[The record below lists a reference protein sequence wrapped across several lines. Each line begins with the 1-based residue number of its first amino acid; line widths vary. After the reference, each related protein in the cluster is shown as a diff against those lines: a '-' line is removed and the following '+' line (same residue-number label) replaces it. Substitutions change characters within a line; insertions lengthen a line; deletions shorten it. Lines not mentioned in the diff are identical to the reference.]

1 MILKPEQRHLKPL
14 PPIMPDILLIQP
26 PIRDFYLTAKRTIPY
41 GLACMAPA
49 LINSGFTVKIL
60 DSLATSKS
68 RVCDLP
74 KEMNYLQ
81 KYYDQPDRSAFAL
94 FHQYRHYGYSFGH
107 IGKIARESR
116 AFLVGI
122 SSLFTP
128 YLGET
133 LQTAETVKSFHP
145 DCKIVVG
152 GHHPSAM
159 PESVMASKAVDFVI
173 RGEGEVSLHQ
183 LAKAVSGDG
192 AYDSIPGLV
201 FRQKNGALHIN
212 PSARMDHPDEHPL
225 PAVNLI
231 DQRYYRRKGR
241 AAMVVV
247 AARGCPMTC
256 SYCCVGARSDLDFR
270 QRSVD
275 SVLTEIQRGVNQYEV
290 GFIDFEDENLS
301 LNRRWFLQLL
311 AGIKRCFNGN
321 GPELR
326 AMNGLFPP
334 SLDEAVIQQMQAAG
348 FRTLN
353 LALGSTSSEQLKRFN
368 RPDVRTAFD
377 RVLKLAEDNG
387 IKAVG
392 YVIGAAP
399 FQSAQ
404 DSVADLIY
412 LAQRRVLVGLSIFY
426 PAPGSKDF
434 EVCRNLGI
442 LPEHFSCM
450 RSSAL
455 PIAHTTTRR
464 EAVTLLRLARILNFM
479 KRLIDEQI
487 SIQVDSTPGEIR
499 ITDPSDRL
507 QTSRQLLAKFLY
519 DGKIR
524 GITPEGH
531 VFEHLISEK
540 ISHAFLT
547 GLAAIDL
554 RGSR

>member
-1 MILKPEQRHLKPL
+1 
-14 PPIMPDILLIQP
+14 MPDILLIQP

-49 LINSGFTVKIL
+49 LINSGYTVKIL

-68 RVCDLP
+68 RICDLP
-74 KEMNYLQ
+74 KEMNYLH

-133 LQTAETVKSFHP
+133 LQTAEAVKAFHP

-173 RGEGEVSLHQ
+173 RGEGEVSLHR
-183 LAKAVSGDG
+183 LAKAVSGDR

-201 FRQKNGALHIN
+201 FRQKSGALHIN
-212 PSARMDHPDEHPL
+212 PPARMDHPDEHPL

-247 AARGCPMTC
+247 AARGCPMRC
-256 SYCCVGARSDLDFR
+256 SYCCVGARSDLDYR
-270 QRSVD
+270 KRSVD
-275 SVLTEIQRGVNQYEV
+275 SVLTEIQRSVDQYEV

-311 AGIKRCFNGN
+311 SGIKRCFNRN

-334 SLDEAVIQQMQAAG
+334 SLDETVIQQMQAAG

-353 LALGSTSSEQLKRFN
+353 LALGSTSSDQLKRFN
-368 RPDVRTAFD
+368 RPDVRAAFD

-399 FQSAQ
+399 FQSAE
-404 DSVADLIY
+404 DSIADLLY

-455 PIAHTTTRR
+455 PIAHTTTRK

-479 KRLIDEQI
+479 KLLVDEKI
-487 SIQVDSTPGEIR
+487 SIEKDSSPGEIR
-499 ITDPSDRL
+499 ITDPSDRM
-507 QTSRQLLAKFLY
+507 QTSRQLLAKFLH

-524 GITPEGH
+524 GVTPAGH

-540 ISHAFLT
+540 ISYAFLS

>member
-1 MILKPEQRHLKPL
+1 
-14 PPIMPDILLIQP
+14 MPDILLIQP

-41 GLACMAPA
+41 GLACMAPV

-74 KEMNYLQ
+74 KEMNYLD

-107 IGKIARESR
+107 IGKIARESG

-128 YLGET
+128 YLEET
-133 LQTAETVKSFHP
+133 LQTAETVKAFHP
-145 DCKIVVG
+145 NCKIVVG
-152 GHHPSAM
+152 GHHPSTL

-173 RGEGEVSLHQ
+173 RGEGEVSLHR

-192 AYDSIPGLV
+192 AYDAIPGLV
-201 FRQKNGALHIN
+201 FRQKNGAIHIN
-212 PSARMDHPDEHPL
+212 PPARMDYPDEHPL

-247 AARGCPMTC
+247 AARGCPMAC
-256 SYCCVGARSDLDFR
+256 SYCCVGAQSALDFR
-270 QRSVD
+270 KRSVD
-275 SVLTEIQRGVNQYEV
+275 SVLTEIQRGVTQHDV

-301 LNRRWFLQLL
+301 LDRRWFLELL
-311 AGIKRCFNGN
+311 SGIKRCFNGN

-334 SLDEAVIQQMQAAG
+334 SLDEAVVQQMQAAG

-353 LALGSTSSEQLKRFN
+353 LALGSTSSDQLKRFN
-368 RPDVRTAFD
+368 RPDVRAAFD

-404 DSVADLIY
+404 ESVADLLY

-442 LPEHFSCM
+442 LPGHFSCM

-455 PIAHTTTRR
+455 PIAHTTTRK

-479 KRLIDEQI
+479 KLLVDEKI
-487 SIQVDSTPGEIR
+487 SIATDSTPGEIR
-499 ITDPSDRL
+499 ISDPSDRM
-507 QTSRQLLAKFLY
+507 QTSRQLLAKFLH

-524 GITPEGH
+524 GVTPEGH

-540 ISHAFLT
+540 ISHAFLS
-547 GLAAIDL
+547 GLDAIDL
-554 RGSR
+554 RGSQ